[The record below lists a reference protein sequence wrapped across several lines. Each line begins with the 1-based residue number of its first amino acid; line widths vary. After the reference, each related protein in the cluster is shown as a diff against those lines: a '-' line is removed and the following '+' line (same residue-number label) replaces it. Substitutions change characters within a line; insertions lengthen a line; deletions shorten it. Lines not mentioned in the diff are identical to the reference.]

1 MFKQNKI
8 TVQKDFERKHHDQII
23 NGNERLKHLFE
34 TDTLNKLYKGLD
46 KESQK
51 KTKDLIRQMT
61 LKIEEMQ
68 INGEDFND
76 DDKLILS
83 QFNSLKLNLES
94 ANNDEF

>member
-1 MFKQNKI
+1 
-8 TVQKDFERKHHDQII
+8 
-23 NGNERLKHLFE
+23 
-34 TDTLNKLYKGLD
+34 
-46 KESQK
+46 
-51 KTKDLIRQMT
+51 MT